1 MPVPLAPYPT
11 PPATL
16 LAPAYTPPSPA
27 NGSTGGQ
34 SQLVCSGCR
43 NLLMYP
49 VGATSVCCAVCNA
62 VTAVPPPGTEMAQL
76 VCGGCHTLLMYIRGA
91 TSVQCSCCHTVNLA
105 LEGLHL
111 IYKHFHTCILMFMLI
126 RSRINFSLEFWL
138 RNMRNQN
145 QYQMYPLFFFHYH
158 PLYRFNPSGNIVKQ
172 TMGYKFLS
180 FCESYLV

>member
-1 MPVPLAPYPT
+1 
-11 PPATL
+11 
-16 LAPAYTPPSPA
+16 
-27 NGSTGGQ
+27 
-34 SQLVCSGCR
+34 
-43 NLLMYP
+43 
-49 VGATSVCCAVCNA
+49 
-62 VTAVPPPGTEMAQL
+62 MAQL

-158 PLYRFNPSGNIVKQ
+158 PLYRFNQSGNIVKQ